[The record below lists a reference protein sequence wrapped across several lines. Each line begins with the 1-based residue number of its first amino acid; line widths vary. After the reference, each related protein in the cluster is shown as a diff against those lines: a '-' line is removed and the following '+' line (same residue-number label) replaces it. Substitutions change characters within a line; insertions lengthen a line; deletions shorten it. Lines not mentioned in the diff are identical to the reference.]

1 MLKKFSLLLL
11 PIISFT
17 CIIGTRTL
25 DSESYIK
32 TKVNGENLEITLE
45 EDIIVYSTTTG
56 LNEDLAPYFKIGN
69 LNQKQYWYEVYGED
83 IRLAS
88 EHEDYMSAPYFHYS
102 GGNSVGASTYPL
114 QEYLMF
120 SVDLSSIKEVN
131 DWGIEL
137 EIKDYYSDKNIEQF
151 KEIDKINFSGTS
163 SSEKRND
170 LYYKDGKEYDDNLN
184 YYYSEELNED
194 SSRIVNF
201 FGSIDDMSIDVNGL
215 HDNNEFVVTRDYVDS
230 IVLKK
235 DTNIVFNEFDLRKIS
250 VDKAETEIKFSSL
263 YLDKIIN
270 NEEYLDNFNYVKL
283 EELLI
288 QSISTNIEIDW
299 DKYELKFYEFNS
311 VTGDYKHVQNKE
323 EHFKRSNILFSIV
336 EKEKEGLITESNIF
350 SLNLPIMFLETNFV
364 SYGQDGENY
373 FGQQN
378 NVHIGE
384 VIKSDLS
391 NNIGIN
397 LYLNNAIEIKIDDK
411 SFKSFEYEGENL
423 KIKEQSDD
431 GVYLEIDN
439 NLSENIQ
446 SDSISFNY
454 EKVEQGE
461 IKNHKVTFNLNWMFF
476 SPLIVENS
484 DIDFTTE
491 QELSED
497 HRNVGVKNDKIFN
510 YSILDTN
517 WVQIEISSRYVKY
530 FSKITTEWVLIDE
543 DGDSTIGSGEYENPK
558 DKIDKELIGQGAI
571 LITFEDWFGE
581 KYEYLIIQT
590 GDYDISENISNSE
603 NGISLT
609 FNNGLENVNLFYDYY
624 STPNGKEVYSY
635 MEEKEMSDYLIDS
648 IDANI
653 IEENIIPKMES
664 TFNLRQIDNLNV
676 KSISNIGNDYKE
688 GRVKWYQI
696 KHLLEEEINIQVK
709 DMYGLNSNEYSITWI
724 DELSNNKRLTESTKI
739 KFEISSVFWSNT
751 IYSSSTFSFKL
762 DLKWAMSGTFL
773 FLLIIVFVIIII
785 LTLLTIN
792 SLYKKRTKKGLKG

>member
-32 TKVNGENLEITLE
+32 TKVDGENLEITLE
-45 EDIIVYSTTTG
+45 EDIVVYSTTTG

-69 LNQKQYWYEVYGED
+69 LNQKQYWYEVYGDD

-102 GGNSVGASTYPL
+102 SGHLIGAKK

-120 SVDLSSIKEVN
+120 SIDLSSIQEVN
-131 DWGIEL
+131 NWGIEL
-137 EIKDYYSDKNIEQF
+137 EVKDYESDKVNGEKF
-151 KEIDKINFSGTS
+151 KEIDKISFSKNLNN
-163 SSEKRND
+163 EKRND
-170 LYYKDGKEYDDNLN
+170 TYYGNQYKNLN
-184 YYYSEELNED
+184 YHYSEELDED
-194 SSRIVNF
+194 SSRVVNF
-201 FGSIDDMSIDVNGL
+201 FGSVDDMSIDTSGTS
-215 HDNNEFVVTRDYVDS
+215 DNSEFVVTGDYVDS

-235 DTNIVFNEFDLRKIS
+235 GTNIVFNEFDLRKIS
-250 VDKAETEIKFSSL
+250 IDKTKTEINFSSL
-263 YLDKIIN
+263 YLDKLSE
-270 NEEYLDNFNYVKL
+270 EEYLDNFNYVKL

-391 NNIGIN
+391 NNIVIN

-411 SFKSFEYEGENL
+411 SFESFEYEGENL

-497 HRNVGVKNDKIFN
+497 HRNVGIRNDKIFN

-517 WVQIEISSRYVKY
+517 WVQIEISSRYTKY
-530 FSKITTEWVLIDE
+530 FSKITTEWVSIDE
-543 DGDSTIGSGEYENPK
+543 DGDSTIGSREYENPK

-590 GDYDISENISNSE
+590 CDYDISENISNSE

-609 FNNGLENVNLFYDYY
+609 FDNGLENVNLFYDYY

-635 MEEKEMSDYLIDS
+635 MKEKEMSDYIINS

-664 TFNLRQIDNLNV
+664 TFNLRQIDDLDIE
-676 KSISNIGNDYKE
+676 SISDIGNEYKN

-762 DLKWAMSGTFL
+762 DLKWAMSGTLL
-773 FLLIIVFVIIII
+773 FLLIIVFVIMII